1 LTSTASPRFIQIIVA
16 RILNLLSQLRVFEAE
31 YPQYRQVRLITA
43 ILLLGIAYIAFF
55 SSHTPALT
63 ERSLLCFLA
72 GVSGVLGYVLSGQR
86 YGQLG
91 RGLIVFSASSAVFAA
106 LIGDGVIY
114 VEALPALIF
123 PILIVRVLFRVQ
135 WALLVLG
142 IQFVVVMCV
151 GSVYFEIPVSEIIL
165 PAVYVHLLGGLLVV
179 YGGRWI
185 SIGGVERW
193 GAPVRNRT
201 SIETTTDGLAKD
213 HHLLRTVIE
222 NLPDHVFVLDREGRY
237 ILINRTLKEEFAQWT
252 DQQILGK
259 TPLEIFPGEV
269 GRAFYEH
276 EQMLM
281 EAGKAALNEE
291 NSFRRASGEHVHIL
305 MSKIPLRDA
314 EGRVNGLV
322 GISRDISGRRAN
334 ESVLQDAYSEME
346 QRVEER
352 TRELSEA
359 NIRLREQIE
368 VREQAEE
375 QIRYQ
380 ASLLENI
387 SDAII
392 SVDYQFTVRS
402 WNRAAEV
409 MYGWGAQEA
418 LGRYAFDLIGANI
431 TTEVVDE
438 IMRQMLTQG
447 FWRGEMVDRH
457 RDGTAFHVM
466 ASATLLKDAMGI
478 PIGMVLVNRDIHEW
492 KQVEAAEREQRLL
505 AEALRDTSAAI
516 NSTLNLPEILEQI
529 LVSVEQVIPY
539 SSASIMLLDDEV
551 ARVVHARGFGAMGVD
566 IGDVLALRFPIREF
580 SNLQEMLR
588 TSTALVIPDT
598 RGHPAWRKERET
610 GWIRSYV
617 GAPIR
622 IEGKVIGVIN
632 LDNAE
637 ANVFGE
643 THAQQLQAF
652 ADHAGI
658 AIHNANL
665 FEAITRYTN
674 QLEQRV
680 TERTAE
686 LVSERA
692 QLQAIM
698 DSMNEGVYGVLFGE
712 KPSRYANLAFQ
723 QMTGYAADEWSF
735 DMLREDSAPGV
746 RSGFKQDIDQIYDML
761 ASGGIWEG
769 QGTVRRKDGSVFEA
783 QVTVSRIDSIDNR
796 PVGTVTILRDVSHE
810 KALEQQKSLFVANAS
825 HELRT
830 PLTNLVTRLYLIR
843 KQPEE
848 MERHL
853 EVLDEI
859 TRRMRNLVED
869 LLDHSRFERGVIPLE
884 PKEIDLRDLIGQV
897 VNLQMPEAEKKFI
910 RLSVKQPEHR
920 LNARVD
926 PERMIQVITNLVVN
940 AIHYTPEGGQVSVEV
955 SEEAMS
961 AGKRARIK
969 VEDSGIGI
977 PSALLP
983 NLFKPFF
990 RVSEKTKGTGLG
1002 LSIARDIIRAHGGD
1016 ITVQTQPGVGS
1027 CFMVDLPV
1035 SGGEASG

>member
-1 LTSTASPRFIQIIVA
+1 
-16 RILNLLSQLRVFEAE
+16 
-31 YPQYRQVRLITA
+31 
-43 ILLLGIAYIAFF
+43 
-55 SSHTPALT
+55 
-63 ERSLLCFLA
+63 
-72 GVSGVLGYVLSGQR
+72 
-86 YGQLG
+86 
-91 RGLIVFSASSAVFAA
+91 
-106 LIGDGVIY
+106 
-114 VEALPALIF
+114 
-123 PILIVRVLFRVQ
+123 
-135 WALLVLG
+135 
-142 IQFVVVMCV
+142 
-151 GSVYFEIPVSEIIL
+151 
-165 PAVYVHLLGGLLVV
+165 
-179 YGGRWI
+179 
-185 SIGGVERW
+185 
-193 GAPVRNRT
+193 
-201 SIETTTDGLAKD
+201 
-213 HHLLRTVIE
+213 
-222 NLPDHVFVLDREGRY
+222 
-237 ILINRTLKEEFAQWT
+237 
-252 DQQILGK
+252 
-259 TPLEIFPGEV
+259 
-269 GRAFYEH
+269 
-276 EQMLM
+276 
-281 EAGKAALNEE
+281 
-291 NSFRRASGEHVHIL
+291 
-305 MSKIPLRDA
+305 
-314 EGRVNGLV
+314 
-322 GISRDISGRRAN
+322 
-334 ESVLQDAYSEME
+334 
-346 QRVEER
+346 
-352 TRELSEA
+352 
-359 NIRLREQIE
+359 
-368 VREQAEE
+368 
-375 QIRYQ
+375 
-380 ASLLENI
+380 
-387 SDAII
+387 
-392 SVDYQFTVRS
+392 
-402 WNRAAEV
+402 
-409 MYGWGAQEA
+409 
-418 LGRYAFDLIGANI
+418 
-431 TTEVVDE
+431 
-438 IMRQMLTQG
+438 
-447 FWRGEMVDRH
+447 
-457 RDGTAFHVM
+457 
-466 ASATLLKDAMGI
+466 
-478 PIGMVLVNRDIHEW
+478 
-492 KQVEAAEREQRLL
+492 
-505 AEALRDTSAAI
+505 
-516 NSTLNLPEILEQI
+516 
-529 LVSVEQVIPY
+529 
-539 SSASIMLLDDEV
+539 
-551 ARVVHARGFGAMGVD
+551 MGVD
-566 IGDVLALRFPIREF
+566 IEDVLALRFPIREF

-897 VNLQMPEAEKKFI
+897 VNLQMPEAEKKFV
-910 RLSVKQPEHR
+910 RLSVKQPEYR

-1027 CFMVDLPV
+1027 CFIVDLPV